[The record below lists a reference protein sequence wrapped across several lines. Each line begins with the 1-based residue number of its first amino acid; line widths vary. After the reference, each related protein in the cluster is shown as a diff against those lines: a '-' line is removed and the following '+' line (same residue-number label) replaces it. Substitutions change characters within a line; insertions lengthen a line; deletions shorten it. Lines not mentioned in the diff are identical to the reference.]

1 MDQASEAEIRTMQA
15 KVEKTEQGQ
24 QKIMSFLQQAVSN
37 PAFLHQLLN
46 AHQANNRMSEEGVR
60 ARNLPPCSGVLVV
73 RGVWWGNVNGAVNW
87 EIRCLCMLLC
97 VVHCRTLVAAFA
109 GGHAVQLQAHRPI
122 SA

>member
-1 MDQASEAEIRTMQA
+1 MQA

-73 RGVWWGNVNGAVNW
+73 RGVWWGIRKAAV
-87 EIRCLCMLLC
+87 IGRSGVSACCH
-97 VVHCRTLVAAFA
+97 VSFIA
-109 GGHAVQLQAHRPI
+109 GH
-122 SA
+122 